1 MPVLLVAGALDHKFV
16 ALAERM
22 HGAIA
27 GSELAVVADAGHTVH
42 LEQPDVFVEVLVG
55 WLARTD
61 R

>member
-1 MPVLLVAGALDHKFV
+1 
-16 ALAERM
+16 M

-27 GSELAVVADAGHTVH
+27 GSELAVVAAAGHAVH
-42 LEQPDVFVEVLVG
+42 LEQPDAFVEVLVG